1 MLAVQGSIGFAFLL
15 FMVVASNPFAR
26 LNPVPIEGN
35 GLNPVLQDPALAFH
49 PPFLYAGYVGL
60 SVAFSFAIAALIDG
74 KVDAAWARWVRPW
87 TLAAWMFLTIGISM
101 GSWWA
106 YYELGWGGWW
116 FWDPVENASFM
127 PWLVATALLHSA
139 IVVEKRNALKVWTV
153 LLSILA
159 FSLSLLGT
167 FLVRSGV
174 LTSVHAFAV
183 DPARGIFI
191 LGILCF
197 FIGGA
202 LTLFAWRAPALKAG
216 GFFSPISREGGLV
229 LNNLFL
235 CAACA
240 SVLIGTLYPLALET
254 ITGEK
259 ISVGPPYF
267 NLTFGPI
274 MLPLLLLVP
283 IGALLSWKRADLFAV
298 LQRLWAAA
306 ALAIGL
312 GVLVLV
318 ATQRGPWLAPL
329 GMALGAW
336 LIFGSLAD
344 LANRIA
350 LFRAP
355 LGSKPLAPCGP
366 AALKPWHDLR
376 SRRARPDDHRHHRH
390 HPVEGGAYRG
400 HEARR
405 ARRRG
410 RLHGAVRGRNTA
422 HRRKLHGPRRAVPDF
437 PGRSRNRHRRLR
449 EARVQAHGN
458 AHNRSGPASNPGRR
472 CLCGDGRQD
481 HRWRTGRAPVFQSAG
496 VADLARRAH
505 HVFWRS
511 PVAHRPPLPRRR
523 PKTKTHPRWSSG
535 GMRWFLLFSLLLLT
549 PAYAVQPD
557 EILAD
562 PKLEQRARDLSTGF
576 RCLVCQNQSIDESD
590 APLAKDLRIL
600 IREHLTKG
608 DSDAEIRDF
617 VVARYGEFVLLKPR
631 LTAHTAI
638 LWATPFLIILAG
650 FAVILRRRKISGV
663 PAELA
668 LSAEEQKALREM

>member
-1 MLAVQGSIGFAFLL
+1 M
-15 FMVVASNPFAR
+15 
-26 LNPVPIEGN
+26 
-35 GLNPVLQDPALAFH
+35 
-49 PPFLYAGYVGL
+49 
-60 SVAFSFAIAALIDG
+60 
-74 KVDAAWARWVRPW
+74 
-87 TLAAWMFLTIGISM
+87 
-101 GSWWA
+101 
-106 YYELGWGGWW
+106 
-116 FWDPVENASFM
+116 
-127 PWLVATALLHSA
+127 
-139 IVVEKRNALKVWTV
+139 
-153 LLSILA
+153 
-159 FSLSLLGT
+159 LGT

-254 ITGEK
+254 VTGEK

-355 LGSKPLAPCGP
+355 LGNKPVAPCWP

-376 SRRARPDDHRHHRH
+376 SC
-390 HPVEGGAYRG
+390 EG
-400 HEARR
+400 
-405 ARRRG
+405 
-410 RLHGAVRGRNTA
+410 
-422 HRRKLHGPRRAVPDF
+422 
-437 PGRSRNRHRRLR
+437 
-449 EARVQAHGN
+449 
-458 AHNRSGPASNPGRR
+458 
-472 CLCGDGRQD
+472 
-481 HRWRTGRAPVFQSAG
+481 
-496 VADLARRAH
+496 LA
-505 HVFWRS
+505 
-511 PVAHRPPLPRRR
+511 
-523 PKTKTHPRWSSG
+523 
-535 GMRWFLLFSLLLLT
+535 
-549 PAYAVQPD
+549 
-557 EILAD
+557 
-562 PKLEQRARDLSTGF
+562 
-576 RCLVCQNQSIDESD
+576 
-590 APLAKDLRIL
+590 
-600 IREHLTKG
+600 
-608 DSDAEIRDF
+608 
-617 VVARYGEFVLLKPR
+617 
-631 LTAHTAI
+631 
-638 LWATPFLIILAG
+638 
-650 FAVILRRRKISGV
+650 
-663 PAELA
+663 
-668 LSAEEQKALREM
+668 

>member
-1 MLAVQGSIGFAFLL
+1 MIAEIGHFALILALGVAAFQCLVPLIGAQRGNREMIASAVPAALIQLVLIYVAFAALMHAYIISDFSVQNVFENSHSAKPLLYKISGVWGNHEGSMVLWVFILAIFGGAVALFGDNLPPTLRARVLAVQGSIGFAFLL
-15 FMVVASNPFAR
+15 FIVVTSNPFAR
-26 LNPVPIEGN
+26 LSPAPIEGN
-35 GLNPVLQDPALAFH
+35 GLNPLLQDPALAFH

-183 DPARGIFI
+183 DPQRGIFI

-202 LTLFAWRAPALKAG
+202 LALFAWRAPALKAG

-240 SVLIGTLYPLALET
+240 SVLIGTLYPLGLET
-254 ITGEK
+254 LTGDK

-283 IGALLSWKRADLFAV
+283 IGALLSWKRADVFAA
-298 LQRLWAAA
+298 LQRLWMAA

-318 ATQRGPWLAPL
+318 LTHRGPWLAPL

-336 LIFGSLAD
+336 LIFGSLLD
-344 LANRIA
+344 LANRIS

-355 LGSKPLAPCGP
+355 PGSSLSRLIGLPRSNIGMTLAHAGLGLMIIGIIAITLWKVEHILAMKPGDRADVGNYSVQFIGETPLTGANYTGRSGQFRIFQGGREVTTVVSEKREFRPAGTPTTEVGLYQTLTGDVYVVMGDKTADGGRVVRMYFNPLVSLIWLGALIMFAGGGLSLTDRRYRVGAP
-366 AALKPWHDLR
+366 K
-376 SRRARPDDHRHHRH
+376 
-390 HPVEGGAYRG
+390 
-400 HEARR
+400 
-405 ARRRG
+405 
-410 RLHGAVRGRNTA
+410 
-422 HRRKLHGPRRAVPDF
+422 RKLV
-437 PGRSRNRHRRLR
+437 
-449 EARVQAHGN
+449 
-458 AHNRSGPASNPGRR
+458 
-472 CLCGDGRQD
+472 
-481 HRWRTGRAPVFQSAG
+481 SA
-496 VADLARRAH
+496 
-505 HVFWRS
+505 
-511 PVAHRPPLPRRR
+511 
-523 PKTKTHPRWSSG
+523 
-535 GMRWFLLFSLLLLT
+535 
-549 PAYAVQPD
+549 
-557 EILAD
+557 
-562 PKLEQRARDLSTGF
+562 
-576 RCLVCQNQSIDESD
+576 
-590 APLAKDLRIL
+590 
-600 IREHLTKG
+600 
-608 DSDAEIRDF
+608 
-617 VVARYGEFVLLKPR
+617 
-631 LTAHTAI
+631 
-638 LWATPFLIILAG
+638 
-650 FAVILRRRKISGV
+650 GV
-663 PAELA
+663 PAE
-668 LSAEEQKALREM
+668 

>member
-1 MLAVQGSIGFAFLL
+1 MIAEIGHFALILALAVAAYQTLVPLIGAARGNRQMIASAVPATLMQLVLVYVAFAALTHAYLISDFSVQNVFENSHSAKPLLYKISGVWGNHEGSMLLWVFILASFGGAVAVFGDNLPPTLKARVLAVQGSIGFAFLL
-15 FMVVASNPFAR
+15 FIVVASNPFAR

-60 SVAFSFAIAALIDG
+60 SVAFSFAIAALIEG

-183 DPARGIFI
+183 DPARGVFI
-191 LGILCF
+191 LAILCF

-216 GFFSPISREGGLV
+216 GFFSPISREGSLV

-254 ITGEK
+254 VTGEK

-283 IGALLSWKRADLFAV
+283 VGSQLSWKRADLFAA

-306 ALAIGL
+306 ALAVGL
-312 GVLVLV
+312 GVLVLI
-318 ATQRGPWLAPL
+318 ATERGPWLAPF

-344 LANRIA
+344 LAKRIA
-350 LFRAP
+350 LFSAP
-355 LGSKPLAPCGP
+355 LPTSLSRLAGLPRSSLGMTSAHAGLGLMTIGIIAITLWKVEHIVAMKPGE
-366 AALKPWHDLR
+366 
-376 SRRARPDDHRHHRH
+376 RA
-390 HPVEGGAYRG
+390 EIG
-400 HEARR
+400 HY
-405 ARRRG
+405 
-410 RLHGAVRGRNTA
+410 T
-422 HRRKLHGPRRAVPDF
+422 
-437 PGRSRNRHRRLR
+437 
-449 EARVQAHGN
+449 VQFVAETPLTGEN
-458 AHNRSGPASNPGRR
+458 Y
-472 CLCGDGRQD
+472 
-481 HRWRTGRAPVFQSAG
+481 TGRAGQFRILRGDSEIATVVSEKREFKPMGTPTTEVGLYQTLAG
-496 VADLARRAH
+496 DVYVVMGDRTADGARVVRLY
-505 HVFWRS
+505 FN
-511 PVAHRPPLPRRR
+511 PLVSLIWLGALIMFFGGALSLTDRRYR
-523 PKTKTHPRWSSG
+523 VGAPKRN
-535 GMRWFLLFSLLLLT
+535 LT
-549 PAYAVQPD
+549 PA
-557 EILAD
+557 
-562 PKLEQRARDLSTGF
+562 
-576 RCLVCQNQSIDESD
+576 
-590 APLAKDLRIL
+590 
-600 IREHLTKG
+600 
-608 DSDAEIRDF
+608 
-617 VVARYGEFVLLKPR
+617 
-631 LTAHTAI
+631 
-638 LWATPFLIILAG
+638 
-650 FAVILRRRKISGV
+650 GV
-663 PAELA
+663 PAE
-668 LSAEEQKALREM
+668 

>member
-1 MLAVQGSIGFAFLL
+1 M
-15 FMVVASNPFAR
+15 
-26 LNPVPIEGN
+26 PIEGN

-202 LTLFAWRAPALKAG
+202 LTLFAWRAPASKAG

-254 ITGEK
+254 VTGEK

-318 ATQRGPWLAPL
+318 AIQRGPWLAPL

-355 LGSKPLAPCGP
+355 LASSLSRLVGLP
-366 AALKPWHDLR
+366 R
-376 SRRARPDDHRHHRH
+376 SSL
-390 HPVEGGAYRG
+390 GM
-400 HEARR
+400 
-405 ARRRG
+405 
-410 RLHGAVRGRNTA
+410 TC
-422 HRRKLHGPRRAVPDF
+422 
-437 PGRSRNRHRRLR
+437 
-449 EARVQAHGN
+449 AHGGLGLMIIGII
-458 AHNRSGPASNPGRR
+458 AITLWKVEHIVAMKPGERADV
-472 CLCGDGRQD
+472 GDYTVQFVGETPLTGENY
-481 HRWRTGRAPVFQSAG
+481 TGRAGQFRIFRGEREIATVVSEKREFKPMGTPTTEVGLHQTLAG
-496 VADLARRAH
+496 DVYVVMGDKTVDGARVVRMY
-505 HVFWRS
+505 FN
-511 PVAHRPPLPRRR
+511 PLVSLIWLGALIMFFGGVLSLTDRRYR
-523 PKTKTHPRWSSG
+523 VGAPKRK
-535 GMRWFLLFSLLLLT
+535 LT
-549 PAYAVQPD
+549 PA
-557 EILAD
+557 
-562 PKLEQRARDLSTGF
+562 
-576 RCLVCQNQSIDESD
+576 
-590 APLAKDLRIL
+590 
-600 IREHLTKG
+600 
-608 DSDAEIRDF
+608 
-617 VVARYGEFVLLKPR
+617 
-631 LTAHTAI
+631 
-638 LWATPFLIILAG
+638 
-650 FAVILRRRKISGV
+650 GV
-663 PAELA
+663 PAE
-668 LSAEEQKALREM
+668 

>member
-1 MLAVQGSIGFAFLL
+1 MIAEVGHFALVLALAVAAFQCVVPLIGAHRGNREMIAAATPAALLQLVLIYVAFAALTHAYLISDFSVRNVFENSHSAKPLLYKISGVWGNHEGSMLLWVFILSLFGAAVAAFGGNLPPTLKARVLAVQGSVGFAFLL
-15 FMVVASNPFAR
+15 FIVMTSNPFTR
-26 LNPVPIEGN
+26 LDPVPIEGN
-35 GLNPVLQDPALAFH
+35 GLNPILQDPALAFH

-60 SVAFSFAIAALIDG
+60 SVAFSFAIAALIEG
-74 KVDAAWARWVRPW
+74 RVDAAWARWVRPW

-139 IVVEKRNALKVWTV
+139 VVVEKRNALKVWTV

-183 DPARGIFI
+183 DPERGVFI

-259 ISVGPPYF
+259 ISVGAPYF

-283 IGALLSWKRADLFAV
+283 VGAMLSWKRADLLGV
-298 LQRLWAAA
+298 VQRVWIAAA
-306 ALAIGL
+306 FAIGL
-312 GVLVLV
+312 GLVVLVWNV
-318 ATQRGPWLAPL
+318 RGPWLAPL

-336 LIFGSLAD
+336 LIFGSLVD
-344 LANRIA
+344 LAQRIA

-355 LGSKPLAPCGP
+355 RASLSRLAGLPRSSLGMTLAHAGLGLIIIGITAITLWKVEHILAMKPGERT
-366 AALKPWHDLR
+366 DVG
-376 SRRARPDDHRHHRH
+376 S
-390 HPVEGGAYRG
+390 Y
-400 HEARR
+400 
-405 ARRRG
+405 
-410 RLHGAVRGRNTA
+410 
-422 HRRKLHGPRRAVPDF
+422 
-437 PGRSRNRHRRLR
+437 S
-449 EARVQAHGN
+449 VQFVGET
-458 AHNRSGPASNPGRR
+458 P
-472 CLCGDGRQD
+472 L
-481 HRWRTGRAPVFQSAG
+481 TGENYTGSAG
-496 VADLARRAH
+496 QFRIFRGDRDITTVVSEKRA
-505 HVFWRS
+505 FK
-511 PVAHRPPLPRRR
+511 P
-523 PKTKTHPRWSSG
+523 SG
-535 GMRWFLLFSLLLLT
+535 MPTTEVGLYQT
-549 PAYAVQPD
+549 PAGDVYVVMGD
-557 EILAD
+557 RTAD
-562 PKLEQRARDLSTGF
+562 GGRVVRMYFNPLVSLIWLGALMMFIGGGLSLTDRRFRVGAPK
-576 RCLVCQNQSIDESD
+576 
-590 APLAKDLRIL
+590 
-600 IREHLTKG
+600 
-608 DSDAEIRDF
+608 
-617 VVARYGEFVLLKPR
+617 
-631 LTAHTAI
+631 
-638 LWATPFLIILAG
+638 
-650 FAVILRRRKISGV
+650 RKSVPAGV
-663 PAELA
+663 PAE
-668 LSAEEQKALREM
+668 

>member
-1 MLAVQGSIGFAFLL
+1 
-15 FMVVASNPFAR
+15 
-26 LNPVPIEGN
+26 
-35 GLNPVLQDPALAFH
+35 
-49 PPFLYAGYVGL
+49 
-60 SVAFSFAIAALIDG
+60 
-74 KVDAAWARWVRPW
+74 
-87 TLAAWMFLTIGISM
+87 
-101 GSWWA
+101 
-106 YYELGWGGWW
+106 
-116 FWDPVENASFM
+116 
-127 PWLVATALLHSA
+127 
-139 IVVEKRNALKVWTV
+139 VVEKRNALKVWTV

-254 ITGEK
+254 VTGEK

-274 MLPLLLLVP
+274 MLPLFLLVP

-318 ATQRGPWLAPL
+318 ATLRGPWLAPL

-355 LGSKPLAPCGP
+355 LATSLSRLIGLPRSSLGMTSAHAGLGLMIIGIIAITLWKVEHIVAMKPGE
-366 AALKPWHDLR
+366 
-376 SRRARPDDHRHHRH
+376 RADVGD
-390 HPVEGGAYRG
+390 Y
-400 HEARR
+400 
-405 ARRRG
+405 
-410 RLHGAVRGRNTA
+410 
-422 HRRKLHGPRRAVPDF
+422 
-437 PGRSRNRHRRLR
+437 S
-449 EARVQAHGN
+449 VQFVGETPLTGEN
-458 AHNRSGPASNPGRR
+458 Y
-472 CLCGDGRQD
+472 
-481 HRWRTGRAPVFQSAG
+481 TGRAGQFRIFRGQMEIATVVSEKREFKPMGTPTTEVGLYQTLG
-496 VADLARRAH
+496 GDVYVVMGDKTTDGARVVRLY
-505 HVFWRS
+505 FN
-511 PVAHRPPLPRRR
+511 PLVSLIWLGALIMFFGGALSLTDRRYR
-523 PKTKTHPRWSSG
+523 VGAPKRK
-535 GMRWFLLFSLLLLT
+535 LT
-549 PAYAVQPD
+549 PA
-557 EILAD
+557 
-562 PKLEQRARDLSTGF
+562 
-576 RCLVCQNQSIDESD
+576 
-590 APLAKDLRIL
+590 
-600 IREHLTKG
+600 
-608 DSDAEIRDF
+608 
-617 VVARYGEFVLLKPR
+617 
-631 LTAHTAI
+631 
-638 LWATPFLIILAG
+638 
-650 FAVILRRRKISGV
+650 GV
-663 PAELA
+663 PAE
-668 LSAEEQKALREM
+668 

>member
-1 MLAVQGSIGFAFLL
+1 MIAEIGHFALILALAVAAYQTLVPLMGAARGNRQMIASAVPATLIQLVLVYVAFAALTHAYLISDFSVQNVFENSHSAKPLLYKISGVWGNHEGSMLLWVFILASFGGAVAIFGENLPPTLRARVLAVQGSIGFAFLL
-15 FMVVASNPFAR
+15 FIVVASNPFAR

-183 DPARGIFI
+183 DPARGVFI
-191 LGILCF
+191 LAILCF

-240 SVLIGTLYPLALET
+240 SVLIGTLYPLALE
-254 ITGEK
+254 IFTGEK

-283 IGALLSWKRADLFAV
+283 IGSQLSWKRADLFAA

-312 GVLVLV
+312 GVLVLI
-318 ATQRGPWLAPL
+318 ATERGPWLAPF

-350 LFRAP
+350 LFSAP
-355 LGSKPLAPCGP
+355 LPTSLSRLAGLPRSSLGMTSAHAGLGLMIIGIIAITLWKVEHIVAMKPGE
-366 AALKPWHDLR
+366 
-376 SRRARPDDHRHHRH
+376 RADI
-390 HPVEGGAYRG
+390 G
-400 HEARR
+400 HY
-405 ARRRG
+405 
-410 RLHGAVRGRNTA
+410 T
-422 HRRKLHGPRRAVPDF
+422 
-437 PGRSRNRHRRLR
+437 
-449 EARVQAHGN
+449 VQFVAETPLTGEN
-458 AHNRSGPASNPGRR
+458 Y
-472 CLCGDGRQD
+472 
-481 HRWRTGRAPVFQSAG
+481 TGRAGQFRILRGDSEIATVVSEKREFKPMGTPTTEVGLYQTLAG
-496 VADLARRAH
+496 DVYVVMGDRTADGARVVRLY
-505 HVFWRS
+505 FN
-511 PVAHRPPLPRRR
+511 PLVSLIWLGALIMFFGGALSLTDRRYR
-523 PKTKTHPRWSSG
+523 VGAPKRK
-535 GMRWFLLFSLLLLT
+535 LT
-549 PAYAVQPD
+549 PA
-557 EILAD
+557 
-562 PKLEQRARDLSTGF
+562 
-576 RCLVCQNQSIDESD
+576 
-590 APLAKDLRIL
+590 
-600 IREHLTKG
+600 
-608 DSDAEIRDF
+608 
-617 VVARYGEFVLLKPR
+617 
-631 LTAHTAI
+631 
-638 LWATPFLIILAG
+638 
-650 FAVILRRRKISGV
+650 GV
-663 PAELA
+663 PAE
-668 LSAEEQKALREM
+668 